1 MDISTNEKVF
11 KMFLTLADIDAMFPE
26 TKDGSLYSDLYK
38 DVYGSRPRYVT
49 FVSMQEFD
57 EDFAYLNMQAERQIS
72 EEKVEQ
78 HYNFEA
84 FVARVDETM
93 KLVEGSTRNRAVEI
107 IADAEGLSADEL
119 SFYGYEVLEYELGIK
134 FGSIKQWLTEEAK

>member
-1 MDISTNEKVF
+1 
-11 KMFLTLADIDAMFPE
+11 MFPE

-57 EDFAYLNMQAERQIS
+57 EDFAYLSDQLDKQIEAERF
-72 EEKVEQ
+72 EQ
-78 HYNFEA
+78 ERNFKD

>member
-1 MDISTNEKVF
+1 
-11 KMFLTLADIDAMFPE
+11 MFLTLADIDAMFPE
-26 TKDGSLYSDLYK
+26 TKDGSLYSVLYK

-84 FVARVDETM
+84 FVARVNETM
-93 KLVEGSTRNRAVEI
+93 QIVEGSTRARAVEI

-119 SFYGYEVLEYELGIK
+119 SFYGYEVLEYELSIK
-134 FGSIKQWLTEEAK
+134 FGSIKQWLTDEAK

>member
-1 MDISTNEKVF
+1 
-11 KMFLTLADIDAMFPE
+11 
-26 TKDGSLYSDLYK
+26 
-38 DVYGSRPRYVT
+38 
-49 FVSMQEFD
+49 
-57 EDFAYLNMQAERQIS
+57 
-72 EEKVEQ
+72 
-78 HYNFEA
+78 
-84 FVARVDETM
+84 M

>member
-1 MDISTNEKVF
+1 
-11 KMFLTLADIDAMFPE
+11 MFPE

-57 EDFAYLNMQAERQIS
+57 EDFAYLNTQAERQIS
-72 EEKVEQ
+72 EQKVEQ

-84 FVARVDETM
+84 FIARVDETM
-93 KLVEGSTRNRAVEI
+93 KLVEGSTRTRAIEI

>member
-1 MDISTNEKVF
+1 
-11 KMFLTLADIDAMFPE
+11 MFLTLADIDAMFPE

-57 EDFAYLNMQAERQIS
+57 EDFAYLSDQLDKQIEAERF
-72 EEKVEQ
+72 EQ
-78 HYNFEA
+78 ERNFKD

>member
-57 EDFAYLNMQAERQIS
+57 EDFAYLNTQAERQIS
-72 EEKVEQ
+72 EQKVEQ

-84 FVARVDETM
+84 FIARVDETM
-93 KLVEGSTRNRAVEI
+93 KLVEGSTRTRAIEI
-107 IADAEGLSADEL
+107 IADAVGLSADEL

>member
-1 MDISTNEKVF
+1 
-11 KMFLTLADIDAMFPE
+11 MFLTLADIDAMFPE

>member
-1 MDISTNEKVF
+1 
-11 KMFLTLADIDAMFPE
+11 MFLTLADIDAMFPE

-84 FVARVDETM
+84 FVARVNETM
-93 KLVEGSTRNRAVEI
+93 QIVEGSTRARAVEI

>member
-11 KMFLTLADIDAMFPE
+11 NMILTLADINAMFPE

-49 FVSMQEFD
+49 FVSMQEFE

-72 EEKVEQ
+72 EEKIEQ

-84 FVARVDETM
+84 FVARVNETM
-93 KLVEGSTRNRAVEI
+93 QIVQGTTHQRAVEI
-107 IADAEGLSADEL
+107 IAEAEGCTADDL
-119 SFYGYEVLEYELGIK
+119 NFYGYEVLEHELGIK
-134 FGSIKQWLTEEAK
+134 YRSIKQWLSEVV

>member
-57 EDFAYLNMQAERQIS
+57 EDFAYLSDQLDKQIEAERF
-72 EEKVEQ
+72 EQ
-78 HYNFEA
+78 ERNFKD